1 MSLKLAGKVF
11 NLSIPNSYT
20 SYFKLDKST
29 FLQMKIYK
37 PVNLY

>member
-1 MSLKLAGKVF
+1 MSFKLVGTVF
-11 NLSIPNSYT
+11 NLSIPNLST

-37 PVNLY
+37 AVNLY